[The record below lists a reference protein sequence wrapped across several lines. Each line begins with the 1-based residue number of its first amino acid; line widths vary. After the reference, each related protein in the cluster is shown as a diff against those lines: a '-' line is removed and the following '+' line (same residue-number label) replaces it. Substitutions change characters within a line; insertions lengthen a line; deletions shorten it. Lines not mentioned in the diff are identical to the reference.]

1 MRNKILFSVTQVILS
16 LVVFLLPF
24 VFLPFFTDAYD
35 FGKQV
40 FLLVASFLVFTL
52 WGIQVFIE
60 KKLTFRKNRY
70 LTPAILI
77 LAVFLAS
84 TFINSSNKMQSFLSP
99 TGTGAV
105 ILALIVFLLVAILS
119 KRKPVILALVSG
131 SLVLSIV
138 RIVLFFVNTTSPI
151 VFPSLNLALTKTW
164 SPNGSLLGQALFA
177 LIVIP
182 LGFALMYEYL
192 KQQKLALA
200 GMIFLANT
208 LNLIGLGLGF
218 YLLTTI
224 AKPIFLP
231 QGTAWSIA
239 VEGLKTARFAVLGFG
254 PGEFAN
260 AFTAFKPLSFNAS
273 TLWNARF
280 GVSSN
285 WYFQL
290 LTEVG
295 LLGLAAYLFFAGKI
309 LKDTVKA
316 FRQPRIS
323 YLGMAIY
330 LSLVILLIVQLFMPF
345 NFFLLALV
353 FILAGIAHSEEQG
366 NTIDFSGAGN
376 TAYFFLIFPVI
387 TWGFLFFFAGKVALA
402 DSYFLG
408 SLKASSQNDGVKT
421 YNLQIKAI
429 NTNKS
434 LSNYHIAYSQTNFA
448 LANALAGK
456 QSPTDQDRAAITQL
470 IQQAIREAKSAVTL
484 DPRNVNAWE
493 NLAGLYRSLIN
504 FAQGADQWA
513 VSAYQQ
519 AITLDPLNPRLRV
532 DLGGLYYSQK
542 NWIQAGNLFLQAANL
557 KNDYAN
563 AHYNLANAL
572 REAGNFQD
580 SAKEYEVTQ
589 TLVTAGSVDYQK
601 VTQELTEVQKRI
613 PTPTPLPKTTKTET
627 LSTPVPPEKGLNPPL
642 NLPNEGP
649 AVSPTP

>member
-1 MRNKILFSVTQVILS
+1 MRNKILASVTQVILS

-24 VFLPFFTDAYD
+24 IFLPFFTDAYD
-35 FGKQV
+35 FGKQI

-52 WGIQVFIE
+52 WIIQVFVE
-60 KKLTFRKNRY
+60 KKLTFKKNRY
-70 LTPAILI
+70 FLPAFLI
-77 LAVFLAS
+77 LVVFLAS
-84 TFINSSNKMQSFLSP
+84 TFINSSNITQSFLSP
-99 TGTGAV
+99 TGTGAIILALLIFLLV
-105 ILALIVFLLVAILS
+105 MMLGKRKPIILALIG
-119 KRKPVILALVSG
+119 G
-131 SLVLSIV
+131 SLVLSII
-138 RIVLFFVNTTSPI
+138 RIVLFFINTTNPI
-151 VFPSLNLALTKTW
+151 IFPSLNLALTKAW

-182 LGFALMYEYL
+182 LGFALMYEQI

-200 GMIFLANT
+200 GVIFFVNT

-260 AFTAFKPLSFNAS
+260 AFTAFKPLSFNI
-273 TLWNARF
+273 TPLWNARF

-295 LLGLAAYLFFAGKI
+295 LLGLIAYLFFAWRI
-309 LKDTVKA
+309 LKDAVKA

-330 LSLVILLIVQLFMPF
+330 LSLVILLIAQAFMPF

-366 NTIDFSGAGN
+366 NTIDFSSAGN
-376 TAYFFLIFPVI
+376 MAYLALAFPI
-387 TWGFLFFFAGKVALA
+387 IMWGLLFFFAGKAALA

-408 SLKASSQNDGVKT
+408 SLKASSQNDGIKT

-429 NTNKS
+429 NTNKN
-434 LSNYHIAYSQTNFA
+434 LTNYHISYSQTNFA

-456 QSPTDQDRAAITQL
+456 ESPTDQDRSAITQL
-470 IQQAIREAKSAVTL
+470 VQQAIREAKSAVTL

-493 NLAGLYRSLIN
+493 NLAGLYRNLIN
-504 FAQGADQWA
+504 FAEGADQWA
-513 VSAYQQ
+513 ISAYEQ

-542 NWIQAGNLFLQAANL
+542 NWNQAANLFLQATNL

-563 AHYNLANAL
+563 AHYNLASVL
-572 REAGNFQD
+572 KETGNFKD
-580 SAKEYEVTQ
+580 SAAEYQVVQ
-589 TLVTAGSVDYQK
+589 TLVEAGSNDYQK
-601 VTQELTEVQKRI
+601 VTQELTDVQKMI

-627 LSTPVPPEKGLNPPL
+627 LSTPEPPAEGLNPPL

-649 AVSPTP
+649 VVSPTP